1 MLEFAE
7 SMPHRE
13 LRLIA
18 HSRANVQAELTRF
31 NDDQSVDEYVDL
43 LQKVLSILLVLSQD
57 PRVTQAQTSVLWH
70 TDLHLGNIFVSHE
83 DLTLISGII
92 DWQSAQAAPTLIQ
105 ARFPEFLQ
113 PPKNYIPGATA
124 PSLPDNFDELDA
136 DEKAKATEENELA
149 SQSKYYEMSCLAYN
163 KHVYDAMKLDRRLW
177 EPFTC
182 SQLSS
187 GGSLV
192 PLRNSLVRIFLDWH
206 ILGLPGHCPFK
217 FTEEELRR
225 HHDQVQRYE
234 DRKYLWDI
242 AKFQLCTDDSGW
254 VQVDRW
260 EMTNKMN
267 EYLFDMYIETLSE
280 ELSPQ
285 GAAKQWPFPPKGV

>member
-1 MLEFAE
+1 MNILERYKLIDQIVDIEKKLAGLTFPAYGSLYLRDSMLLDGTGQHALPADLDPDGLFYAGPWLYMLEFAE
-7 SMPHRE
+7 SMPRRA

-18 HSRANVQAELTRF
+18 HSRAEVQAELSRF

-43 LQKVLSILLVLSQD
+43 LQKVLEILPVLSQD

-83 DLTLISGII
+83 EPTLISGII

-113 PPKNYIPGATA
+113 PPRNYIPGATA

-163 KHVYDAMKLDRRLW
+163 KHVYDTMKLDRRLW

-187 GGSLV
+187 DGSLV
-192 PLRNSLVRIFLDWH
+192 PLRDSLVRIFLGWH

-217 FTEEELRR
+217 FT
-225 HHDQVQRYE
+225 
-234 DRKYLWDI
+234 RK
-242 AKFQLCTDDSGW
+242 S
-254 VQVDRW
+254 
-260 EMTNKMN
+260 
-267 EYLFDMYIETLSE
+267 
-280 ELSPQ
+280 
-285 GAAKQWPFPPKGV
+285 